1 MSLTPALIHNR
12 LHFPFAFLLS
22 SIISTTD
29 ELFNEFDF
37 KQCLNT
43 SVMAVLT
50 MTPSLGPNLCY
61 WPAEDELSA
70 GEKNQRVWNGKWY
83 TTVAYRG
90 NLYYK
95 LPRCT
100 VAEPQIALSFSV
112 CMSLYAQWVYVR
124 YMQSVVCVSWL
135 CLVFLFS
142 YEKKDL
148 HVICFVVSF
157 VLACMLLSTHTHTLA
172 HRDTHTS
179 LDPVPLHEPSSNTSH
194 GKHEAC
200 FCDWSDHPFSLS
212 PTLSLPHTHTHTH
225 TITVI
230 SVFTSTSFGME

>member
-1 MSLTPALIHNR
+1 MSAFRAMFGVCGSLCLCVCVFSGWLLRSP

-29 ELFNEFDF
+29 ELSNEFDS

-112 CMSLYAQWVYVR
+112 CRSLYAVYV
-124 YMQSVVCVSWL
+124 YVCVCL
-135 CLVFLFS
+135 YYVCYVQGLFCAFLVCLVFIF
-142 YEKKDL
+142 
-148 HVICFVVSF
+148 
-157 VLACMLLSTHTHTLA
+157 
-172 HRDTHTS
+172 
-179 LDPVPLHEPSSNTSH
+179 
-194 GKHEAC
+194 
-200 FCDWSDHPFSLS
+200 W
-212 PTLSLPHTHTHTH
+212 
-225 TITVI
+225 
-230 SVFTSTSFGME
+230 

>member
-1 MSLTPALIHNR
+1 MIRSISLILFVYFTSAFAVNCLGVCVSVCVFSSWLPR
-12 LHFPFAFLLS
+12 SPSHFPLAFSLS

-29 ELFNEFDF
+29 ELFNEFDS

-100 VAEPQIALSFSV
+100 VAEPQIALSLCV
-112 CMSLYAQWVYVR
+112 W
-124 YMQSVVCVSWL
+124 VCVCL
-135 CLVFLFS
+135 CIHSVYMCVF
-142 YEKKDL
+142 
-148 HVICFVVSF
+148 VCGM
-157 VLACMLLSTHTHTLA
+157 C
-172 HRDTHTS
+172 
-179 LDPVPLHEPSSNTSH
+179 
-194 GKHEAC
+194 
-200 FCDWSDHPFSLS
+200 
-212 PTLSLPHTHTHTH
+212 
-225 TITVI
+225 ITC
-230 SVFTSTSFGME
+230 SVFSGPV